1 MELNEMPAELRALA
15 ALAQEVLESYEKGLE
30 EGGHGVGAE
39 AERYWVLV
47 GQLNRHIAAYHRL
60 IDLQRSE
67 KP

>member
-1 MELNEMPAELRALA
+1 MDTNELPAELKAVA
-15 ALAQEVLESYEKGLE
+15 ALAQAVLESYEKGLE

-47 GQLNRHIAAYHRL
+47 GQLNRHIGAYHRL

-67 KP
+67 P